1 MASENNSNW
10 ESLIKEREYN
20 DLLLEWNKKIN
31 LVSRKKS
38 DIIDLIEDS
47 KLFFEKIKFT
57 EGVKI
62 LDLGTGG
69 GIPGIIIKIHHPQI
83 HITLIDSIQKK
94 INALTDI
101 VKKLKLENTK
111 TICIRAEDLA
121 KNSEYYRAFDY
132 VAARSVAPLQ
142 DLAKWSIALLKPE
155 GKLITVKGGD
165 ISGEIHKTRKQK
177 CVKKVE
183 VTEKEE
189 RLLVTVDFIS

>member
-47 KLFFEKIKFT
+47 KLFFEQIKFRD
-57 EGVKI
+57 GLKV

-69 GIPGIIIKIHHPQI
+69 GIPGIIIKIHHPEI

-101 VKKLKLENTK
+101 VKKLKLENAE

-121 KNSEYYRAFDY
+121 KNSEYNEAFDY

-142 DLAKWSIALLKPE
+142 DLAKWSKDLLKPG

-165 ISGEIHKTRKQK
+165 ISGEIHKTRKLK
-177 CVKKVE
+177 FVKKVE
-183 VTEKEE
+183 VSKKAE

>member
-47 KLFFEKIKFT
+47 KLFFEQIKFRD
-57 EGVKI
+57 GLKV

-69 GIPGIIIKIHHPQI
+69 GIPGIIIKIHHPEI

-101 VKKLKLENTK
+101 VKKLKLENAE

-121 KNSEYYRAFDY
+121 KNSEYNEAFDY

-142 DLAKWSIALLKPE
+142 DLAKWSKDLLKPG

-165 ISGEIHKTRKQK
+165 ISGEIHKTRKLK
-177 CVKKVE
+177 FVKKVE
-183 VTEKEE
+183 VSEKAE
-189 RLLVTVDFIS
+189 RLLITVDFIS